1 MPAILPSHRW
11 QIAPTDLDTAMALA
25 RSVEII
31 PDNPT
36 SLLIAQVLIN
46 RGISSAAQVEHS
58 VHGRG
63 QDLQSPAI
71 NFRDLNTSKAMANVG
86 ISKFIDQFVIFRVS
100 SNPEPR
106 NTAFH
111 LNTHRTII

>member
-1 MPAILPSHRW
+1 MSATLPSHRW

-46 RGISSAAQVEHS
+46 RGISSAAQVEHY
-58 VHGRG
+58 V

-71 NFRDLNTSKAMANVG
+71 DFRDLNTSKAMANVG

-106 NTAFH
+106 NTTFH

>member
-1 MPAILPSHRW
+1 MSATLPSHRW

-46 RGISSAAQVEHS
+46 RGISSAAQVEHY

-63 QDLQSPAI
+63 QDLPSPAI
-71 NFRDLNTSKAMANVG
+71 DFLDLDTSTAMANVG